1 MPKGEK
7 NAMRIKNETPA
18 QRDHRMRGVV
28 VSNEEVVKN
37 TIIAPPSDVIHR
49 FLTGR
54 PPAYS
59 TEEELQREIEGYFNS
74 LLAPIIDENG
84 EQIGMRWMNKPTV
97 GGLAVYLGI
106 DRTSL
111 HRYSK
116 SDRFYD
122 SIKKAKDLIHSFN
135 EQMLMEGKNPVG
147 AINTLI
153 NTSEFWVSDQKN
165 IKVEPVL
172 PDAGAKPVDEIA
184 TFLDTVELPGENL
197 TDEN

>member
-1 MPKGEK
+1 MAGKKGMKMTNITDEDRERRK
-7 NAMRIKNETPA
+7 QQMAISKEDVINT
-18 QRDHRMRGVV
+18 
-28 VSNEEVVKN
+28 
-37 TIIAPPSDVIHR
+37 TIIAPPEDVIHR

-59 TEEELQREIEGYFNS
+59 TEEELQKEIEKYFNS
-74 LLAPIIDENG
+74 LLVSIVDEDGN
-84 EQIGMRWMNKPTV
+84 EIGKRWLNKPTV

-165 IKVEPVL
+165 IRVEPVI
-172 PDAGAKPVDEIA
+172 PDTGAKPVDEIA
-184 TFLDTVELPGENL
+184 SFLDSKALPE
-197 TDEN
+197 TEK